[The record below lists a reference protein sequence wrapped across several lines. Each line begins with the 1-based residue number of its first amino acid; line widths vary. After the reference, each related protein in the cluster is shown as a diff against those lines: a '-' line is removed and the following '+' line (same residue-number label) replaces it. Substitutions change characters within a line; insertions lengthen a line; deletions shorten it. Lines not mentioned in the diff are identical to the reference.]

1 MREYWQSKQS
11 LVEGSGEESIQQ
23 VLMDQSQAQ
32 DTTTETEP
40 GHVHTHTHT
49 RTHII
54 KHYNPE

>member
-40 GHVHTHTHT
+40 GHVHTHT

>member
-1 MREYWQSKQS
+1 MRGYWQSKQS

-40 GHVHTHTHT
+40 GHETHT
-49 RTHII
+49 RTHVM
-54 KHYNPE
+54 KHNDQQ